1 MDKKKE
7 LLKMASIIMIVFA
20 AAAIVISVINVYAGA
35 QSLNVETM
43 DTETRQMLEES
54 LQGTETTIEEAVQTL
69 ANTMYVVFIGT
80 IFFNAVKIVVGV
92 LGLKKCGTDNPKFF
106 KGWGLFFLLIG
117 IMSIS
122 GGINPLAICNLIA
135 GIIAPLFY
143 VLVASRR

>member
-1 MDKKKE
+1 
-7 LLKMASIIMIVFA
+7 
-20 AAAIVISVINVYAGA
+20 
-35 QSLNVETM
+35 M

-69 ANTMYVVFIGT
+69 VNTMYVVFIGT